1 MAKKRVP
8 HSVDCE
14 TVKSNLDGKQ
24 DGAIVFAFSRTLD
37 KLLTEKEI
45 DQEQM
50 ASDLKMSEGAIS
62 NYRNA
67 KTEPK
72 LSAIVKIANYLGV
85 DCHYLM
91 TGIQSKHVG
100 LGDIGLSERAI
111 NRILSFKMPEEE
123 IEEFKEDHPDLEVR
137 SVSFISS
144 EMNALNTLFE
154 SAAFTHLLLA
164 FRDCLHYSDF
174 PTSTEQ
180 LIDVMCKEFPDADKS
195 EAFRK
200 FKSGAI
206 YQAEKGRRDVAIFN
220 VQRAAVMLAE
230 ELSQQTEANK

>member
-8 HSVDCE
+8 HSVDYE

-62 NYRNA
+62 NYRNG

-91 TGIQSKHVG
+91 TGIQSKHMG

-111 NRILSFKMPEEE
+111 NRILSFKIPEEKFE
-123 IEEFKEDHPDLEVR
+123 KCKEDHPELEVHR
-137 SVSFISS
+137 GSFISS
-144 EMNALNTLFE
+144 EMHALNTLFE
-154 SAAFTHLLLA
+154 SEAFPHLLSA

-174 PTSTEQ
+174 PSQ
-180 LIDVMCKEFPDADKS
+180 
-195 EAFRK
+195 
-200 FKSGAI
+200 I
-206 YQAEKGRRDVAIFN
+206 YK
-220 VQRAAVMLAE
+220 
-230 ELSQQTEANK
+230 